1 MWRTLA
7 GMHARGSAHGLPM
20 RHAARIIDAPMSP
33 RESAAA
39 SDRSVLR
46 LSSPSGS
53 DAPHAPGASAP
64 DASDVPTPAAHD
76 DGFLAAA
83 GDASLAAPDDAS
95 LLDAYSRA
103 VVGAVD
109 TVSPS
114 VVFLEVMARGDRR
127 RGTADRRG
135 SGSGFVFTPDGFIL
149 TNSHVVH
156 GASRI
161 RATLT
166 DGRRFDADTIGD
178 DPGTDLAV
186 VRIQGPNLT
195 PAALGESAALRP
207 GQIVIAIGNPYGF
220 QCTVTAGVVSAL
232 GRSLRAGSGRL
243 IDNVI
248 QTDAALNPGNSGG
261 PLVNPRG
268 EVVGVNTAMI
278 PAAQGICFAIAVDTA
293 RFVAA
298 RLIKDGRIRRAWL
311 GLAGQTV
318 PLPRRV
324 VRFFELPKA
333 SGVLVTGTEPDSP
346 ARAAGLRDGD
356 IILEVAGIPL
366 AGVDDLQRFV
376 TDARVGVETPLV
388 VLRGV
393 DRVTIPIVPREG

>member
-1 MWRTLA
+1 MAFMSARNPA
-7 GMHARGSAHGLPM
+7 SPQDHA
-20 RHAARIIDAPMSP
+20 
-33 RESAAA
+33 
-39 SDRSVLR
+39 VLR
-46 LSSPSGS
+46 LISGAGIVGPVA
-53 DAPHAPGASAP
+53 DDASAI
-64 DASDVPTPAAHD
+64 
-76 DGFLAAA
+76 
-83 GDASLAAPDDAS
+83 GDPDDAS

-103 VVGAVD
+103 VVGAVEK
-109 TVSPS
+109 VSPS
-114 VVFLEVMARGDRR
+114 VVFLEVQVRGDRK

-135 SGSGFVFTPDGFIL
+135 SGSGFIFTPDGFIL

-156 GASRI
+156 GASKV

-166 DGRRFDADTIGD
+166 DGRTFEADLIGD

-195 PAALGESAALRP
+195 SVALGESAALRA

-220 QCTVTAGVVSAL
+220 QTTVTAGVVSAL
-232 GRSLRAGSGRL
+232 GRSLRAGTGRL

-261 PLVNPRG
+261 PLVNTRG

-278 PAAQGICFAIAVDTA
+278 AVAQGICFAIAVDTA

-311 GLAGQTV
+311 GIAGQTV

-324 VRFFELPKA
+324 VRFFDLPVA
-333 SGVLVTGTEPDSP
+333 TGVLVTGTEDGSP

-356 IILEVAGIPL
+356 IILSCAGAPL
-366 AGVDDLQRFV
+366 AGVDDLQRFL
-376 TDARVGVETPLV
+376 TDARVGVETPLDI
-388 VLRGV
+388 LRGTERLMV
-393 DRVTIPIVPREG
+393 PIIPRES